1 LPSGISAADWIAR
14 HARYQPQAEA
24 ALDLS
29 SGRRFSYAQF
39 DARITRAAS
48 WLAAAY
54 GVLRGDRVAV
64 LSKNDTDVFEIQFA
78 CQRLGAIFV
87 PLNWRLAVAELRFIC
102 ADCGPKLLMYGLEFA
117 EAAHELCAGGV
128 GKIASLANGGASDY
142 ERGLAQSGE
151 ASPASCA
158 VDLDD
163 IWMIMYT
170 SGTSGRPKGAQ
181 ITYRMCA
188 FNAIHCAVMV
198 GLTARSRNLVVLPM
212 FHTGGLN
219 IYANPTFHTGGTNV
233 VLRDFEPA
241 RLLALLADKA
251 LGITH
256 LMGVPTHFAM
266 LAEQPGLAEADLSH
280 LQCIGIGGSPAPRAL
295 IEAYGRL
302 GIVLRQGWGMT
313 ETGPVGLLISQDMAL
328 AKAGSCGLPPPY
340 TELRICDAEGR
351 DVARGETG
359 ELLIRGPNVTPG
371 YWNNP
376 PGARDAFTAD
386 GWLKT
391 GDAARQDEDGY
402 YYIVDRWKDMFIS
415 GGENVYPA
423 EIESVIA
430 ELDGIAEVAVIGVTH
445 PKWGEVGRAFAV
457 LKTGVAIEPDEIID
471 HCRGRLARYKVPR
484 EVRLVEALPHTG
496 SGKIAKRELSRE

>member
-1 LPSGISAADWIAR
+1 LPSGIAAADRIAH
-14 HARYQPQAEA
+14 HARYSPKAEA
-24 ALDLS
+24 AFDLS
-29 SGRRFSYAQF
+29 SGRRYTYAQF
-39 DARITRAAS
+39 DARITRAAR
-48 WLAAAY
+48 WLAAVC

-64 LSKNDTDVFEIQFA
+64 LSRNDTDVFEIQFA

-87 PLNWRLAVAELRFIC
+87 PLNWRLAIAELRFIC
-102 ADCGPKLLMYGLEFA
+102 ADSGPKLLIYHLEFA
-117 EAAHELCAGGV
+117 EAAHELLAGSV

-142 ERGLAQSGE
+142 ERGVAQSGE
-151 ASPASCA
+151 GSPAPCA
-158 VDLDD
+158 LDLDD

-181 ITYRMCA
+181 ITYRMCT
-188 FNAIHCAVMV
+188 FNAIHCTIMV
-198 GLTARSRNLVVLPM
+198 GLTPRSRNLVVLPM

-219 IYANPTFHTGGTNV
+219 IYANPTFHTGGSNV
-233 VLRDFEPA
+233 VLRDFEPSL
-241 RLLALLADKA
+241 LLALLADKA

-266 LAEQPGLAEADLSH
+266 LAEQPGLASADLSH
-280 LQCIGIGGSPAPRAL
+280 IQCIGIGGSPAPRAL

-351 DVARGETG
+351 DVTRGETG

-371 YWNNP
+371 YWNRP
-376 PGARDAFTAD
+376 TGDRDAFTAD
-386 GWLKT
+386 GWLRT

-430 ELDGIAEVAVIGVTH
+430 ELDVIAEVAVIGAPH
-445 PKWGEVGRAFAV
+445 PKWGEVGRAFIV
-457 LKTGVAIEPDEIID
+457 LKAGAVFDYAGILD
-471 HCRGRLARYKVPR
+471 HCREKLARYKVPR
-484 EVRLVEALPHTG
+484 EVRLVDTLPHTG
-496 SGKIAKRELSRE
+496 TGKIAKRELRRD